1 YGVIYSTLAVKD
13 SNLEVNESN
22 YMNIDGLRLGLTTKA
37 SSRNENAQKFLT
49 EQGVNFE
56 PVYADSFA
64 GLVALLN
71 AGEVDV
77 IPDVTINGIQGT
89 RHIGQFSPTPFYFA
103 SGKGNTQ
110 LMASLDDAIKQLNMA
125 DPYFQYD
132 LTQKY
137 FGDNMD
143 DFFITPQE
151 KAYLKEKDTLKVLYI
166 PDCAPFIV
174 EDNHGKLTG
183 ISVLLMDNFA
193 KAAGLTVEYVRYDSS
208 KDFSKE
214 FSQGGYDCI
223 IGLPINASYNAKL
236 GIVTSNPYMT
246 SSTLSF
252 SRPNQVSSVAEA
264 ESVAL
269 LRGSELAQLFP
280 DKEILYYDTTEE
292 CISAVV
298 RGKADVGCG
307 NQYSLEYY
315 AHKSFVNLNMVP
327 LTDQE
332 KNMEISVSRDNA
344 STLLP
349 ILNRYILNLNDNDI
363 YAYHTDVT
371 TVTEVSWLKGL
382 ILASPLRTIIVSLC
396 LVFIVV
402 SSILLFFFWRL
413 SRRENAAL
421 NSANNAKSEF
431 LSRVSHDMRTPM
443 NAIISFSDPQIEK
456 S

>member
-1 YGVIYSTLAVKD
+1 
-13 SNLEVNESN
+13 
-22 YMNIDGLRLGLTTKA
+22 
-37 SSRNENAQKFLT
+37 
-49 EQGVNFE
+49 
-56 PVYADSFA
+56 
-64 GLVALLN
+64 
-71 AGEVDV
+71 
-77 IPDVTINGIQGT
+77 
-89 RHIGQFSPTPFYFA
+89 
-103 SGKGNTQ
+103 
-110 LMASLDDAIKQLNMA
+110 
-125 DPYFQYD
+125 
-132 LTQKY
+132 
-137 FGDNMD
+137 
-143 DFFITPQE
+143 
-151 KAYLKEKDTLKVLYI
+151 
-166 PDCAPFIV
+166 
-174 EDNHGKLTG
+174 
-183 ISVLLMDNFA
+183 MDNFA

-456 S
+456 SSTREDLLSDMAKINLSGQYLLGLINDVLDMSKIENAKVVLKVEPTDIDALFHSVSAAVSPIMKEKEIQFSLKVIKPEVPLTLSLDILRVKQIFINLLSNGAKFTPNQGRVNCTVNILPQSDTTAQLQIVVEDNGIGMSEEFQEQMFEPFAQEHQDHSGGSLSGTGLGLAIVKRLVDLMDGT

>member
-1 YGVIYSTLAVKD
+1 MHTKNRAFFSLLLLFLFVLYALAPLQGFAIEEPKEQKTIRVAFPYQAGISYTDEKGNPRGYTYDYLEKIAQFTGWKFEYETFEGMTSNEALLLAMEKVQSGELDLLGCMAKNHPPFEEIFTYSAKSYGVIYSTLAVKD

-280 DKEILYYDTTEE
+280 DKEILY
-292 CISAVV
+292 
-298 RGKADVGCG
+298 
-307 NQYSLEYY
+307 
-315 AHKSFVNLNMVP
+315 
-327 LTDQE
+327 
-332 KNMEISVSRDNA
+332 
-344 STLLP
+344 
-349 ILNRYILNLNDNDI
+349 
-363 YAYHTDVT
+363 
-371 TVTEVSWLKGL
+371 
-382 ILASPLRTIIVSLC
+382 
-396 LVFIVV
+396 
-402 SSILLFFFWRL
+402 
-413 SRRENAAL
+413 
-421 NSANNAKSEF
+421 
-431 LSRVSHDMRTPM
+431 
-443 NAIISFSDPQIEK
+443 
-456 S
+456 